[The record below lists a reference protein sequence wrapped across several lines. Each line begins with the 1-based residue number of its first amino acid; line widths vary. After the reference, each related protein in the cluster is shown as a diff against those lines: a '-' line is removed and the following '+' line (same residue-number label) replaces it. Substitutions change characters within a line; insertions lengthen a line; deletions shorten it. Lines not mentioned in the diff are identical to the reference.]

1 MSEMGRELSHGVC
14 WISWIAALFLVF
26 VAMLQELNVGILLR
40 MHSAVVFRLVIMRGF
55 VVIRSI
61 ASQSHRT

>member
-1 MSEMGRELSHGVC
+1 MSEMGRKLSHGVG

-40 MHSAVVFRLVIMRGF
+40 MHSAVVFRLVI
-55 VVIRSI
+55 I
-61 ASQSHRT
+61 